1 MICTPK
7 KFTSTIVALL
17 GITLAFCSGYD
28 SDVIASEPKTDGV
41 IISGDL
47 GSVDWKSMVG
57 KEVTIKGDLV
67 VVDTYNLA
75 RHGQV
80 KVARDRLYIPT
91 SQVDPNDA
99 DARGNSFE
107 GGSNVAKVVQAQK
120 YNNKATIV
128 LDDGSAEQNIFPPTL
143 FPGLGKT
150 QPTVRIGSK
159 LKDVSGKM
167 VKAGNRLLFVP
178 SEPVRWTP
186 APRPERPD
194 VGKADVTVASFNV
207 LNYFTTLN
215 NGDNDARGANTNA
228 ELKRQEAKIVS
239 AILGLEADVIG
250 LMEIENNLAAEKRLV
265 AALNKEVGK

>member
-91 SQVDPNDA
+91 SQVDPL
-99 DARGNSFE
+99 SL
-107 GGSNVAKVVQAQK
+107 
-120 YNNKATIV
+120 IH
-128 LDDGSAEQNIFPPTL
+128 I
-143 FPGLGKT
+143 
-150 QPTVRIGSK
+150 
-159 LKDVSGKM
+159 
-167 VKAGNRLLFVP
+167 
-178 SEPVRWTP
+178 
-186 APRPERPD
+186 
-194 VGKADVTVASFNV
+194 
-207 LNYFTTLN
+207 
-215 NGDNDARGANTNA
+215 
-228 ELKRQEAKIVS
+228 
-239 AILGLEADVIG
+239 
-250 LMEIENNLAAEKRLV
+250 
-265 AALNKEVGK
+265 